1 MSGQVFKDHF
11 SERSDDY
18 ARYRPQYPAEL
29 FAAIQTQCPAPELAL
44 DCATGSGQLAVDLA
58 AFCERVIATDA
69 SAEQIAAAI
78 PHPRVQYRV
87 ATAEASGLSDGT
99 VDLLTVGQALHWF
112 DHERFG
118 LEARRVIR
126 KGGLLVCA
134 SYAVCAVNAEI
145 DRVVDSLYTDL
156 LGPYWPPERIM
167 VEQGYA
173 GIELPGSPLDFGALA
188 MRADWSVN
196 DMLGYLGTWSA
207 SKRYR
212 KDRGADP
219 VGMIAGPLEAAW
231 GDTIRTVKW
240 PLAVR
245 ASRLG

>member
-1 MSGQVFKDHF
+1 VSGQVFKDHF
-11 SERSDDY
+11 SERSDNY

-29 FAAIQTQCPAPELAL
+29 FAAIQAQCPEPELAL

-58 AFCERVIATDA
+58 AFCQRVIATDA
-69 SAEQIAAAI
+69 SAEQIAAAT

-87 ATAEASGLSDGT
+87 ATAEETGLPDGSI
-99 VDLLTVGQALHWF
+99 DLLTVGQALHWF

-118 LEARRVIR
+118 LEARRIIR
-126 KGGLLVCA
+126 RGGLLVCA
-134 SYAVCAVNAEI
+134 SYAVCTVTAEI
-145 DRVVDSLYTDL
+145 DRIVDRLYTDML
-156 LGPYWPPERIM
+156 DAYWPPERVM

-173 GIELPGSPLDFGALA
+173 GIELPGSPLDLGKLA
-188 MRADWSVN
+188 MRADWRVQ
-196 DMLGYLGTWSA
+196 DMLGYLRTWSA

-219 VGMIAGPLEAAW
+219 VEAIGGPLAEAW
-231 GDTIRTVKW
+231 GEGIRTVKW

>member
-1 MSGQVFKDHF
+1 VSGPVFKDHF
-11 SERSDDY
+11 SERSDNY

-29 FAAIQTQCPAPELAL
+29 FAAIRTHCPEPELVL
-44 DCATGSGQLAVDLA
+44 DCATGNGQLAIDLA
-58 AFCERVIATDA
+58 AFCKRVIATDA
-69 SAEQIAAAI
+69 SAEQIAAAT

-87 ATAEASGLSDGT
+87 ATAEETGLPDDS

-126 KGGLLVCA
+126 KNGLLVCA
-134 SYAVCAVNAEI
+134 SYAVCTVTNEI
-145 DRVVDSLYTDL
+145 DPVFDSLYTDL
-156 LGPYWPPERIM
+156 LDAYWPPERVM

-173 GIELPGSPLDFGALA
+173 GIELPGSPLDVGTLA
-188 MRADWSVN
+188 MSAEWSVQ
-196 DMLGYLGTWSA
+196 DMLGYMRTWSA
-207 SKRYR
+207 TKRYR
-212 KDRGADP
+212 KDQGVDP
-219 VGMIAGPLEAAW
+219 VGLIAEPLVAAW
-231 GDTIRTVKW
+231 GDQIRTVKW

>member
-1 MSGQVFKDHF
+1 MTGQAFKDHF
-11 SERSDDY
+11 SERSDNY

-29 FAAIQTQCPAPELAL
+29 YAAIQAQCPEPELAL
-44 DCATGSGQLAVDLA
+44 DCATGSGQLAVELA
-58 AFCERVIATDA
+58 GFCQRVIATDA
-69 SAEQIAAAI
+69 SAEQIAAAT

-87 ATAEASGLSDGT
+87 ATAEETGLSDDS

-118 LEARRVIR
+118 VEARRIIR

-134 SYAVCAVNAEI
+134 SYAVCTVTAEI
-145 DRVVDSLYTDL
+145 DSVVDSLYTGL
-156 LGPYWPPERIM
+156 LDSYWPPERVM

-173 GIELPGSPLDFGALA
+173 GIELPGSPLDLGTPA
-188 MRADWSVN
+188 MRADWSVE
-196 DMLGYLGTWSA
+196 DMLGYLRTWSA
-207 SKRYR
+207 SKRYQ

-219 VGMIAGPLEAAW
+219 VSLIAELLAAAW
-231 GDTIRTVKW
+231 GSEIRTVKW